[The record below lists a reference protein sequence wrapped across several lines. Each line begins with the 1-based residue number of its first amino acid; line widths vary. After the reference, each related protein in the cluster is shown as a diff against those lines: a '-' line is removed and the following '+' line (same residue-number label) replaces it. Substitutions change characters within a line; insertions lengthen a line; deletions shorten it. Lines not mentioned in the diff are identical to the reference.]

1 MYHVGVAE
9 QCKFGEIGGRVDQS
23 LVKQMRVR

>member
-9 QCKFGEIGGRVDQS
+9 QCKFGEIGRVDQS